1 MGPLVRVPGSEHQQ
15 VIYSQALVFSSTQ
28 IGTIELLNRG
38 IMMIQELTYAKC
50 LVQYLTSW
58 GKC

>member
-1 MGPLVRVPGSEHQQ
+1 MSPLVRVPGFEHPQ

-38 IMMIQELTYAKC
+38 VTMIQELTYSKC
-50 LVQYLTSW
+50 LVQYLTLW